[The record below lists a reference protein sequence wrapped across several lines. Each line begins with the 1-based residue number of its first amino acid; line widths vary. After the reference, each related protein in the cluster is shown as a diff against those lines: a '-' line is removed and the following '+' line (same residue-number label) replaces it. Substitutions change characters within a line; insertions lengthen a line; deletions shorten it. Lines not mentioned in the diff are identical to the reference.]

1 MMPIHAS
8 AAILGQQSGMEIEH
22 APMVGLD
29 QKLGNHE
36 QKTGQDDEVDA
47 VLAHQGK
54 EQVFAVEVGFTHH
67 HGGDVVVLGSHQC
80 VGIRPIAQH
89 QGYFYPCMVMEM
101 ADDVLAVSSVA
112 RNKNGYSYHAVY
124 LFFFF
129 SAGRRTRPV
138 PFVRCV
144 SSMFLKVVFLLFVVK
159 AKHHGVRKGVERTPF
174 FLGGSACSVR
184 PVDES
189 ADTAHLQ
196 EFVLLRVGHV
206 LVDLG

>member
-1 MMPIHAS
+1 MFLGGNLLGRVLQRQGRTELGDDFSAVALLAHPMHRHARLCLARRLHGLVHMMPIHAS

-29 QKLGNHE
+29 QKRGNHE

-54 EQVFAVEVGFTHH
+54 EQVFAVEVGFIHH

-101 ADDVLAVSSVA
+101 ADDVLAVGSVA

-129 SAGRRTRPV
+129 SAGQCTRPV
-138 PFVRCV
+138 PLSDAFHRC
-144 SSMFLKVVFLLFVVK
+144 S
-159 AKHHGVRKGVERTPF
+159 
-174 FLGGSACSVR
+174 
-184 PVDES
+184 
-189 ADTAHLQ
+189 
-196 EFVLLRVGHV
+196 
-206 LVDLG
+206 